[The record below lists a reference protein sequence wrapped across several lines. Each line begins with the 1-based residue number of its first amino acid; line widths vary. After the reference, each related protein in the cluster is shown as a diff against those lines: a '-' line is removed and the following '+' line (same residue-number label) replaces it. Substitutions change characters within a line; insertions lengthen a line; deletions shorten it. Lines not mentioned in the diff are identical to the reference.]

1 MTLQAKAI
9 FDRNRNLFG
18 AKHGLN
24 KFTYILEE
32 SEQEEKKQEA
42 KDENESKKDENEEQ
56 EQENEKEQG
65 KKQEQKQ
72 DEEDEKE
79 KKNAK
84 ELLESN
90 ASSEGTE
97 KQSVDDNKKDANA
110 IPDDTERDHQLVS
123 REDNDTVCSVINA
136 EVPLEIAFKDKV
148 VICASSDDTES
159 VAVKTNGCDNENNLI
174 HFSDSEL
181 ENEEDQLLHEAEMIM

>member
-1 MTLQAKAI
+1 MQAKAI

-72 DEEDEKE
+72 DEKEDEKE